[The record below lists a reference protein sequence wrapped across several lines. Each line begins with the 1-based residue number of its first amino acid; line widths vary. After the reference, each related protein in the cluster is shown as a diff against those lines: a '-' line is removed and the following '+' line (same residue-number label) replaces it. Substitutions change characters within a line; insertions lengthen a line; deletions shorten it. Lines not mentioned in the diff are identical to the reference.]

1 MTERATLYR
10 DRAETCLALAKR
22 DPSSDHYSTLAAQYL
37 ELAEAEEALEEPK
50 EATSPFAAYLGRN
63 WK

>member
-1 MTERATLYR
+1 MTERAKLYR
-10 DRAETCLALAKR
+10 DRAETCLALAKK
-22 DPSSDHYSTLAAQYL
+22 DPSSQHYSALAAQYL
-37 ELAEAEEALEEPK
+37 ELADAEDALDEPR